1 MPEIRSAVLRS
12 RYSDVLFYDIK
23 YVSEYP
29 FVKCLYVFEKA
40 VAKKW
45 LNETTEIVGAIE
57 RHQSVYSIVYQK
69 A

>member
-57 RHQSVYSIVYQK
+57 RHQSVCKV
-69 A
+69 

>member
-45 LNETTEIVGAIE
+45 LNETTEIVGG
-57 RHQSVYSIVYQK
+57 H
-69 A
+69 